1 MALRQSPHVNGTSQ
15 FRVALGRRSRELQ
28 DKIATLTDKPLEKTF
43 NQFDLDGS
51 ETIDMRELKAA
62 CMASGLPMSDK
73 HLQKAMKLLD
83 KNGDGVLSLE
93 EFKEIS
99 LLGTKLNFT
108 EKMHGA
114 KVQYA
119 LEYMAWITA
128 LRAIAHSGQTDV
140 DWSPVPGGMTSLQ
153 KETNK
158 VENAA
163 SKAAKRAPNKAAS
176 GLALP
181 VW

>member
-1 MALRQSPHVNGTSQ
+1 
-15 FRVALGRRSRELQ
+15 
-28 DKIATLTDKPLEKTF
+28 
-43 NQFDLDGS
+43 
-51 ETIDMRELKAA
+51 MRELKAA

-99 LLGTKLNFT
+99 LLGTKREAQDDSTLVCAAPCLQRRTAAWRFCILRVTVNFT